1 MQAMLS
7 LAVVILAAALV
18 YQQIQVRK
26 TMTDVEVII
35 EGLLAFDQKTFS
47 EVEETRLSRLAAKAA
62 QIQQRMRLES
72 SAIHQEKET
81 LQSLITEI
89 SHQMKTPLANISMD
103 IDLLQEMPMT
113 AAERHEFLGRA
124 RLSCDKLNWMTDS
137 LINIARLETGAIELK
152 PQPLPLMPTLEKAVC
167 EVQSL
172 AAKKQIEIHT
182 AFFDD
187 QPVLHDPRWT
197 GEAIVNLLDNAI
209 KYSEP
214 GSPVQIRVE
223 RLPMFTKISVINPG
237 TALLEEDL
245 NQIFRRFVRGKNA
258 ADQQG
263 AGIGLYL
270 VRLIQEKQGGMVMAD
285 CNPDTAQTL
294 FTLFLQNCKN

>member
-1 MQAMLS
+1 MQAILI
-7 LAVVILAAALV
+7 LAVVILAGELIF
-18 YQQIQVRK
+18 QRIQVRK
-26 TMTDVEVII
+26 TMMEVESIV
-35 EGLLAFDQKTFS
+35 EGLLALDLNPIS
-47 EVEETRLSRLAAKAA
+47 DVEETRLSRLAGKAG
-62 QIQQRMRLES
+62 QICQRIRLELS
-72 SAIHQEKET
+72 EIHQEKET

-103 IDLLQEMPMT
+103 IDLLREMPMT
-113 AAERHEFLGRA
+113 AAEHHEFLSRA

-152 PQPLPLMPTLEKAVC
+152 PRPLSLRPTLEKAVC
-167 EVQSL
+167 EIQSL
-172 AAKKQIEIHT
+172 AAKKQIQVHMER
-182 AFFDD
+182 FND

-197 GEAIVNLLDNAI
+197 GEAIVNLLDNAV
-209 KYSEP
+209 KYSEA
-214 GSPVQIRVE
+214 GSYVRIVVE
-223 RLPMFTKISVINPG
+223 RLPVFTKINVINPS

-270 VRLIQEKQGGMVMAD
+270 VRLIQENQGGMVMAD
-285 CNPDTAQTL
+285 CNPDRSEVT